1 MSDTDTDDTDLL
13 LLIPP
18 NYYIPRQDKMSAAA
32 EADALAMPPPP
43 LPLPP
48 PASTTAAYQF
58 LMPDKKSELN
68 QINARLQNMELE
80 RQEEQRRFDAPSDL
94 STISSSTVRSA
105 LGSRPQRELH
115 GMAHSTPK
123 GGNRL
128 EENILQEI
136 DNYLDDNNAWH
147 QNQHQHPHQHQYQ
160 QQHPHQQQYQ
170 QLQQHYSDD
179 HLRMRGYSTPAHESQ
194 PTATSLPS
202 IRLGA
207 SPSMPSEKLI
217 SLSELWGKSHLA
229 GTVIAN
235 NMSGQQGIPALKEEQ
250 LRRQHLEKMVQT
262 LQAQMLEYQQRISV
276 AIEVD
281 RSKDCALQQAE
292 QQLKTLNFEVQ
303 NMRDSVHKLETERN
317 DAHGKC
323 ESLQHELSQ
332 AVGLATKFQ
341 DKTDKLEAELE
352 RAKRQASETA
362 QKLEQVEMQL
372 QSSKRSEELSHAEQN
387 KLRDKFAKADYQVEK
402 LKARIEELE
411 KEKSTLQ
418 HQKEMLQEYHQK
430 QKTRA
435 DNLELQRKSMQ
446 EALANLT
453 DTETNLKKKM
463 EIQQKS
469 LKQYYQQ
476 QMENVVAKKLQEF
489 QVQLDKSEEN
499 LKAEARERERLIA
512 DRAVK
517 QLEMINEKNNQE
529 LNLVQEKHNEEVEL
543 YRLQLANASKKIDEL
558 ELQLNCYKTKRADIA
573 QKLHGVMEAQWQ
585 QALAI
590 LTSPN
595 QTTQLASGETTDSES
610 PDLNNARHYPET
622 PKSSKTQASNN
633 TEKNN
638 LDTAAKKDPPSPV
651 DKLQSYIELLLSKS
665 PSDLDKL
672 DKILSMNTKQNAK
685 PQKRNSNTGS
695 KPPPWK
701 S

>member
-18 NYYIPRQDKMSAAA
+18 NYYTPRPDKMSAAV
-32 EADALAMPPPP
+32 EADALAMPPP
-43 LPLPP
+43 PLPP

-68 QINARLQNMELE
+68 QINARLQNLELE

-94 STISSSTVRSA
+94 STISSSTVRTA
-105 LGSRPQRELH
+105 VGNRPQRELH

-136 DNYLDDNNAWH
+136 DKYLDDNNAWH
-147 QNQHQHPHQHQYQ
+147 QHQNLHQYQ
-160 QQHPHQQQYQ
+160 QQHLHQQPYQ

-179 HLRMRGYSTPAHESQ
+179 HLRVRGYSTPAHDSQ

-207 SPSMPSEKLI
+207 SPSLANEKLI

-262 LQAQMLEYQQRISV
+262 LQGQMLEFEQRISV

-281 RSKDCALQQAE
+281 RTKDCALQQAE

-303 NMRDSVHKLETERN
+303 NMRDSVHRLETERN
-317 DAHGKC
+317 DAHSKC

-341 DKTDKLEAELE
+341 EKIDKLEAELE
-352 RAKRQASETA
+352 RAKRQANETV

-387 KLRDKFAKADYQVEK
+387 KLRDKFAKADYQ
-402 LKARIEELE
+402 LE
-411 KEKSTLQ
+411 K
-418 HQKEMLQEYHQK
+418 
-430 QKTRA
+430 
-435 DNLELQRKSMQ
+435 
-446 EALANLT
+446 
-453 DTETNLKKKM
+453 
-463 EIQQKS
+463 
-469 LKQYYQQ
+469 
-476 QMENVVAKKLQEF
+476 V
-489 QVQLDKSEEN
+489 
-499 LKAEARERERLIA
+499 
-512 DRAVK
+512 
-517 QLEMINEKNNQE
+517 
-529 LNLVQEKHNEEVEL
+529 
-543 YRLQLANASKKIDEL
+543 
-558 ELQLNCYKTKRADIA
+558 
-573 QKLHGVMEAQWQ
+573 
-585 QALAI
+585 
-590 LTSPN
+590 
-595 QTTQLASGETTDSES
+595 
-610 PDLNNARHYPET
+610 
-622 PKSSKTQASNN
+622 
-633 TEKNN
+633 
-638 LDTAAKKDPPSPV
+638 
-651 DKLQSYIELLLSKS
+651 
-665 PSDLDKL
+665 
-672 DKILSMNTKQNAK
+672 
-685 PQKRNSNTGS
+685 
-695 KPPPWK
+695 
-701 S
+701 